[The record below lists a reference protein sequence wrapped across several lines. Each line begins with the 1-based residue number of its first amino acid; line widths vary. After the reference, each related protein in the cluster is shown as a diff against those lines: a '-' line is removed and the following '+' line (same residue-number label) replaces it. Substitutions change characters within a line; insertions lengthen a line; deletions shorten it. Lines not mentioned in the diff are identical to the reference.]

1 MDAVSYPDKD
11 VTEFITSS
19 MIPLRVPYNA
29 LPLAKDFNVKWTP
42 TLITLDSD
50 GKEHHR
56 TVGFLAP
63 EELIPSLL
71 LGIAKTHFDL
81 NELNEALTHLK
92 RILSDCPKSSAA
104 PEAIYLNGVCLYKS
118 MNDAKK
124 LKEAY
129 ERLQTEYPLSEW
141 AKRASP
147 YRLL

>member
-1 MDAVSYPDKD
+1 MDAVSYPEKS

-19 MIPLRVPYNA
+19 MIPLRVLYNA
-29 LPLAKDFNVKWTP
+29 LPLANDFNVKWTP

-63 EELIPSLL
+63 DELIPSLL

-92 RILSDCPKSSAA
+92 RILSYYPKSSAA
-104 PEAIYLNGVCLYKS
+104 PEAIYLNGVCLYKN

-129 ERLQTEYPLSEW
+129 ERLQTEYPSSEW

-147 YRLL
+147 YGLL